1 MAGGSVMEFGLEQI
15 GPWLNALGVPGVLA
29 VGLYALHKGWVV
41 TGREHERASIE
52 YDKQREEDLRRYD
65 EMKAER
71 EDWKAAAL
79 RHLNV
84 AERAVHTVAQA
95 AENAARHEA
104 GA

>member
-1 MAGGSVMEFGLEQI
+1 METGLEQL
-15 GPWLNALGVPGVLA
+15 GPWMNALGVPGLLA

-41 TGREHERASIE
+41 MGREHERTCE
-52 YDKQREEDLRRYD
+52 EREKLRDEDLRRYE

-71 EDWKAAAL
+71 DEWKSAAL

-84 AERAVHTVAQA
+84 AERAVHTVAKA
-95 AENAARHEA
+95 AENAAKTEG